1 MSDDNTQDDYEVGYR
16 KPPKNTQF
24 QKGVSGNPKGRPK
37 KAADFH
43 SIFMKESES
52 FVTINDNGQR
62 RRISKLEGIAK
73 QLHNKALTGNISALR
88 IYLAHYPQARE
99 IAALSAAQQSKEL
112 ERYNNVEDLTDEEL
126 MRIIAAGQ
134 KKTEEKN

>member
-1 MSDDNTQDDYEVGYR
+1 MTKLKMTTKSVIESLPRTLNFRRARLATPKAVLRKLQTSTQ
-16 KPPKNTQF
+16 
-24 QKGVSGNPKGRPK
+24 
-37 KAADFH
+37 
-43 SIFMKESES
+43 IFMKESES

-99 IAALSAAQQSKEL
+99 IAALSAAQQSKDL
-112 ERYNNVEDLTDEEL
+112 ESYNDVEDLTDEEL

-134 KKTEEKN
+134 KKTEQES